1 MAVVSPEQVEQYQR
15 EGYFILES
23 VIPGPAL
30 AALREECMRLVD
42 DYDRDMEARGIE
54 TQGITHYKK
63 RYFISNRS
71 AASPIM
77 TEFLF
82 SELMAEICRAT
93 LGETAYLFNEQ
104 YVVKAADTD
113 SKFAWHQDSGYVGH
127 YHRAYLSCW
136 CALDDMSVENGTVY
150 ILPYARDGRNSSDDI
165 IDHTVEERTNDKV
178 GYKGDDP
185 GDPAIVPAGSI
196 VVFSSR
202 TFPHRSGRQYD
213 RQLPALLSGAV
224 FGRADHESRRHAAVG
239 ARRAHSAK
247 WRARGV
253 ARLAEEFQRAAHFH
267 RQAEDLP
274 GGQHQQQIDQRPGQ
288 QAQQRLAPIEPQR
301 RLLPPGAGSRKSRAA
316 AERVESGQ

>member
-1 MAVVSPEQVEQYQR
+1 MPVVSPEQVEQYHR
-15 EGYFILES
+15 DGYFILES

-30 AALREECMRLVD
+30 DALREECMRLVD
-42 DYDRDMEARGIE
+42 DFDRDMEARGIKS
-54 TQGITHYKK
+54 QGISHYKK

-82 SELMAEICRAT
+82 SDLMAEICRAT

-150 ILPYARDGRNSSDDI
+150 ILPYARDGRNSSDEI
-165 IDHTVEERTNDKV
+165 IDHSVDDRSNDKV
-178 GYKGDDP
+178 GYKGADP

-202 TFPHRSGRQYD
+202 TFHRSGPNMTDDYRRCYLAQYSAEPIMNQD
-213 RQLPALLSGAV
+213 GSQLW
-224 FGRADHESRRHAAVG
+224 GRAEPIL
-239 ARRAHSAK
+239 K
-247 WRARGV
+247 RGE
-253 ARLAEEFQRAAHFH
+253 RMQ
-267 RQAEDLP
+267 
-274 GGQHQQQIDQRPGQ
+274 
-288 QAQQRLAPIEPQR
+288 
-301 RLLPPGAGSRKSRAA
+301 PPA
-316 AERVESGQ
+316 